1 MYDCVAHGSD
11 GSIEAMSIYVRD
23 FLLHRRQS
31 IVSSFMKAEA
41 EAGELHLAH
50 TGSKGVEYA
59 FAATKTPST
68 WKREH
73 SS

>member
-1 MYDCVAHGSD
+1 VP
-11 GSIEAMSIYVRD
+11 
-23 FLLHRRQS
+23 
-31 IVSSFMKAEA
+31 SFMKAEA

-68 WKREH
+68 YAHEH
-73 SS
+73 NS